1 MLKIFSCLGLLFF
14 LVSCSS
20 TQTKKAINDVRLQSI
35 TPQARRLAVPF
46 TAQTQE
52 LCGPTALKMV
62 LDSEGISSELD
73 QLIEFTYS
81 PQVKGST
88 KSDML
93 GAVRRL
99 GLVPI
104 KVRTLYELLGHVSKG
119 RAPVVFYNSS
129 VSWSTLWHFGV
140 LTGYDLETKK
150 VYLHTGERENRRMN
164 LAWFY
169 ARWSEGDHWAMVV
182 STPQNLPGKVDLK
195 EMIENL
201 DVFINLEQLDVAR
214 ALLTTLLARFPDDK
228 LLLDYRRILGV

>member
-1 MLKIFSCLGLLFF
+1 MLKIFSCLGLLFVF
-14 LVSCSS
+14 VSCSS
-20 TQTKKAINDVRLQSI
+20 TQTKHVLSDQRLRSI
-35 TPQARRLAVPF
+35 TPQERRLAVPF
-46 TAQTQE
+46 TVQTQE

-73 QLIEFTYS
+73 QLIKFTYS

-104 KVRTLYELLGHVSKG
+104 KVRTLYELLRHISKG
-119 RAPVVFYNSS
+119 RAAVVFYNSA

-140 LTGYDLETKK
+140 LTGYDLEAEK
-150 VYLHTGERENRRMN
+150 VYLHAGESENQRMN

-169 ARWSEGDHWAMVV
+169 ERWSEGDHWAMVV
-182 STPQNLPGKVDLK
+182 STPQNLPAKIDLK
-195 EMIENL
+195 EMIENI

-214 ALLTTLLARFPDDK
+214 ALLVTLLSRYPDEK
-228 LLLDYRRILGV
+228 LLLSYRQILGV